1 MKKTVRINISGLIF
15 NIDEDA
21 YNKLQQY
28 LNSITKKFL
37 NTDEGNEII
46 ADVEARIA
54 ELFQERIGDRKEVV
68 SLLDIEHVVEIMGKP
83 EDFEEVLEEEEP
95 INEELQGKKATRRIY
110 RDPDNRMLGGL
121 ASGIA
126 AYFNV
131 DPIIIRV
138 IFVLLTLFYGTSIL
152 VYVLLWVI
160 IPEAKTRS
168 QKLEMRGQ
176 DINLS
181 NIETSIKSEFQ
192 QVKTN
197 FDKWQ
202 KSGGYSDVRTNVGSI
217 LNMFWKVMLIFVK
230 VVLVIVGAF
239 FFLSGIALLGTMTGV
254 FFLNDTFLSPFSWN
268 NINFS
273 LHDFVRLFT
282 DGFTA
287 RVGIIS
293 TYLLFLIPT
302 LTVIYFGL
310 KFIFRF
316 KNKNKYI
323 GLYAGSL
330 WIVSLL
336 VLIGSA
342 VKISYGMRA
351 TEEISQS
358 YQINNPNPDTL
369 YIKLFDT
376 DHDNGWDRKF
386 ANFDNIFVNMENDKI
401 EILGR
406 PILQILKSETGKT
419 SIKIVKKSDG
429 MNRDEAM
436 KLAKNIKYE
445 WQQVDSA
452 FYFRRYF
459 NLEGKQIVRD
469 QELDIVFEIP
479 VGKVIYMGE
488 NLHYITSYIENT
500 EELYEDEMTGH
511 YWIMTEDGLRLL
523 DNFKNDLKEAKSD
536 NKGPADIKTI
546 EPSNKQEIE
555 QMKKELDEM

>member
-1 MKKTVRINISGLIF
+1 M
-15 NIDEDA
+15 
-21 YNKLQQY
+21 
-28 LNSITKKFL
+28 
-37 NTDEGNEII
+37 
-46 ADVEARIA
+46 
-54 ELFQERIGDRKEVV
+54 
-68 SLLDIEHVVEIMGKP
+68 SLSDIEHVVEIMGKP
-83 EDFEEVLEEEEP
+83 EDFEEVMEDEEP
-95 INEELQGKKATRRIY
+95 INEELHGKKATRRIY
-110 RDPDNRMLGGL
+110 RDPDNRVLGGL

-152 VYVLLWVI
+152 VYVLLWII

-202 KSGGYSDVRTNVGSI
+202 KSGGYNDVRTNVGSI
-217 LNMFWKVMLIFVK
+217 LNMFWKVMVIFVK
-230 VVLVIVGAF
+230 FVLVIIGIF

-268 NINFS
+268 DINFS
-273 LHDFVRLFT
+273 LHDFVKLFT

-316 KNKNKYI
+316 KNKNRYV

-330 WIVSLL
+330 WIVCLL

-376 DHDNGWDRKF
+376 DHENGWNRKF

-401 EILGR
+401 EILGQ
-406 PILQILKSETGKT
+406 PNLQIRKSENEKT
-419 SIKIVKKSDG
+419 SLMLVKKSDG
-429 MNRDEAM
+429 MNKDEAL

-459 NLEGKQIVRD
+459 NIEGKQIVRD
-469 QELDIVFEIP
+469 QELEIVFEIP

-488 NLHYITSYIENT
+488 NLDYIASYIENT

-523 DNFKNDLKEAKSD
+523 DDYKNDLKDGKLD
-536 NKGPADIKTI
+536 NKEPVDIKTI

-555 QMKKELDEM
+555 QMKKELDAM